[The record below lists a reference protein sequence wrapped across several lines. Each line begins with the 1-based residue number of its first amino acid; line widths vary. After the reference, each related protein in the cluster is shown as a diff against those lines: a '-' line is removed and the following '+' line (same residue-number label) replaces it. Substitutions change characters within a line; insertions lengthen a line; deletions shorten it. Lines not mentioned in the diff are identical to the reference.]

1 MNTFLQENQLLVFAL
16 ALILVLVPLAIG
28 ILRAVYKSSML
39 YKFGLIAIGPVIII
53 VFCSYTVGY
62 VGIQHLLWA
71 GPLGVLA
78 FVAIFYFT
86 SRIIQQ
92 PLKQISEKIEKLAE
106 GNIDME
112 FPGEIKERKDEF
124 GSIARSMEFT
134 MQKLT
139 EITGSIIASADN
151 IKTASQELSN
161 NSQQLS
167 QGASEQASS
176 TEEVSS
182 SMEEMASS
190 IDQNSENAKEAEGI
204 ANKVSENIDS
214 LGNSSKESLEAIK
227 TIADK
232 ITIINDIAYQT
243 NILALNASVEAARAG
258 EHGRGFSVVA
268 TEVRKLAERSRQAA
282 AEIDKLS
289 ASSVEITSKTR
300 NLLIDMLPQLE
311 KMAKLVQ
318 EISSSSTEQNSAG
331 EQINNT
337 IQQLNQITQS
347 NAASSEE
354 MATSSEELDTQAQ
367 QLHDVIQFFK
377 INEKALRE
385 IKNEQTKSYQNW
397 KNKQTQQQQQQQQQ
411 GKKGINYNLEQDDE
425 LDKDYEQ
432 Y

>member
-1 MNTFLQENQLLVFAL
+1 MNEFVQQNELVVFAL
-16 ALILVLVPLAIG
+16 VLVIILVPLAIG
-28 ILRAVYKSSML
+28 ILRAVYKESIL
-39 YKFGLIAIGPVIII
+39 FKFGLIAIGPVIAI
-53 VFCSYTVGY
+53 VFLAYAVGFL
-62 VGIQHLLWA
+62 GIEHLAWA
-71 GPLGVLA
+71 GPIGVLA

-86 SRIIQQ
+86 SQFIQK
-92 PLKQISEKIEKLAE
+92 PLRQLTDKIEKLAK

-112 FPGEIKERKDEF
+112 FEDEIKNRKDEF
-124 GSIARSMEFT
+124 GTIAQSMEYT
-134 MQKLT
+134 LQKLT

-182 SMEEMASS
+182 SMEEMASN
-190 IDQNSENAKEAEGI
+190 IEQNTDNAKEAEKL
-204 ANKVSENIDS
+204 ADKVSSNIDS
-214 LGNSSKESLEAIK
+214 LGNSSKESLNAIK

-258 EHGRGFSVVA
+258 EHGRGFAVVA

-282 AEIDKLS
+282 EEIDKLS
-289 ASSVEITSKTR
+289 SSSVDTTSKTR
-300 NLLIDMLPQLE
+300 NLLIDMLPQVE
-311 KMAKLVQ
+311 QVTKLVR
-318 EISSSSTEQNSAG
+318 EISASSTEQNSAG

-354 MATSSEELDTQAQ
+354 MATSSEELDSQAQ
-367 QLHDVIQFFK
+367 QLHDIIQFFK
-377 INEKALRE
+377 INETALRE
-385 IKNEQTKSYQNW
+385 IKNKHTREKQSW
-397 KNKQTQQQQQQQQQ
+397 KNKQQNYTASDK
-411 GKKGINYNLEQDDE
+411 GKKGINYNLDQDDD
-425 LDKDYEQ
+425 LDKDYEH

>member
-1 MNTFLQENQLLVFAL
+1 MNTFLHNNELLVFAL
-16 ALILVLVPLAIG
+16 VLLFVLAPLAIG
-28 ILRAVYKSSML
+28 VLRAVYKHSML
-39 YKFGLIAIGPVIII
+39 FKFGLIAIGPVIVI
-53 VFCSYTVGY
+53 VFLAYTVGFL
-62 VGIQHLLWA
+62 GIEQLIWA

-78 FVAIFYFT
+78 FVSIFYFT
-86 SRIIQQ
+86 SRFIQN
-92 PLKQISEKIEKLAE
+92 PLKHLADKIQNLAE

-112 FPGEIKERKDEF
+112 FEQDIKNRKDEF
-124 GSIARSMEFT
+124 GSIARSMEAT
-134 MQKLT
+134 LQKLT

-190 IDQNSENAKEAEGI
+190 IDQNSENAKEAEKI
-204 ANKVSENIDS
+204 ANSVSTNIDS
-214 LGNSSKESLEAIK
+214 LGNASKDSLDAIK
-227 TIADK
+227 TITDK

-258 EHGRGFSVVA
+258 EHGRGFAVVA

-282 AEIDKLS
+282 VEIDKLS

-300 NLLIDMLPQLE
+300 NLLTEMLPQLE
-311 KMAKLVQ
+311 KAIQLIR
-318 EISSSSTEQNSAG
+318 EISASSTEQNSAG

-354 MATSSEELDTQAQ
+354 MATSSEELDSQAQ

-377 INEKALRE
+377 INEKALQE
-385 IKNEQTKSYQNW
+385 IKNEHAKYQQDWKS
-397 KNKQTQQQQQQQQQ
+397 KQHSYAFPDKGQ
-411 GKKGINYNLEQDDE
+411 KGISYDLDRDDE
-425 LDKDYEQ
+425 MDSEYEQ